1 MRDSKGPI
9 TSSALRKM
17 MKKFE
22 ATGSFWRHVKEVA
35 TSSTANFCCHDS
47 GANTKP
53 GFFSHPF
60 GANLFLILFCK
71 INFGAGLKGAVSL
84 DSWTFDKMISKFK
97 AALVKFDI
105 TYPYGEKEDEYG
117 KVAESARFSPELLIA
132 EIGIQDYGEKENS
145 DIAEH
150 FSVSKDDFPVIKLLL
165 KKHSPVRLILNK
177 CLPEFDELAERFM
190 AVDGQEQKQVILSEA
205 KEVAAKLNPDEE
217 KKSAEVYIKMMQKV
231 IERGVGFIASERERV
246 KNIKDGKITS
256 AKKEEMQGRL
266 NILHSFTVKD
276 EL

>member
-1 MRDSKGPI
+1 MNHQYYFD
-9 TSSALRKM
+9 LCL
-17 MKKFE
+17 
-22 ATGSFWRHVKEVA
+22 V
-35 TSSTANFCCHDS
+35 
-47 GANTKP
+47 
-53 GFFSHPF
+53 
-60 GANLFLILFCK
+60 FLILFCK

-145 DIAEH
+145 DIAER
-150 FSVSKDDFPVIKLLL
+150 FSVSKDDFPVIKLFIEG
-165 KKHSPVRLILNK
+165 KSEPIPYTGNIKADDINSFIQKHSPVRLILNK

-217 KKSAEVYIKMMQKV
+217 KKSADVYIKMMQKV